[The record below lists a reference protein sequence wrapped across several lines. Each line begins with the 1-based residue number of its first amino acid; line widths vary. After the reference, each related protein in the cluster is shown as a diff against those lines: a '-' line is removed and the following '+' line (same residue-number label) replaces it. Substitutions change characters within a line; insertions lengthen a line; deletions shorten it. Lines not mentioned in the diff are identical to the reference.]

1 MNAESTK
8 ALGTPNT
15 QANGKKTSTPGKER
29 ASNSASNAKPSSSR
43 SAKQGEKKTINISK
57 S

>member
-1 MNAESTK
+1 MNAESAK
-8 ALGTPNT
+8 APCTPHT
-15 QANGKKTSTPGKER
+15 QVNGKKTSTPGKER

-43 SAKQGEKKTINISK
+43 SAKQGEKKTTNISK